1 LDADDGSVPSRPPP
15 RMLTNARWS
24 LVGQG
29 GRLAMQLA
37 YFTVVAHT
45 LGPKEYGAF
54 VSAIALAS
62 VLAPFSGVGIGN
74 ILVKNVARDPRTLKT
89 SYGNALVVMF
99 LSAVVLVMAMAGIS
113 HFVLPSSVSLL
124 VVASVAFSDLL
135 FQRLVELGGQAFQA
149 VHQMNFS
156 ASIQLLSGFCRLVA
170 ALTMMLFA
178 HPITAARW
186 SLFYISSSGLSAL
199 LACIFV
205 QWRLTKP
212 TVEWRNIPGQL
223 GEGFHFSTSLSAQ
236 SIYNDID
243 KTMLA
248 RLSTLDAAAI
258 YAVAYRF
265 VEAAMVPIRS
275 LAYVT
280 YPQFFKHG
288 VNGVAHTCAYA
299 KKVIPKAFLY
309 GFAVSWIL
317 FFSAPL
323 IPHLFG
329 VAYKPSVDAM
339 RWLCWLPAIKSIHAF
354 QTDILTGAGY
364 QFVRSLMQWLVAIF
378 NVAINFWLIPIWG
391 WRGAAWSSLAADGL
405 LVVVLQL
412 AIWFYLS
419 AEAKLPGLAT
429 KTQALDA

>member
-1 LDADDGSVPSRPPP
+1 MVY
-15 RMLTNARWS
+15 NAGWS
-24 LVGQG
+24 LMGQG
-29 GRLAMQLA
+29 GRLLMQLA

-45 LGPKEYGAF
+45 LGPREYGAF
-54 VSAIALAS
+54 VSATALAA
-62 VLAPFSGVGIGN
+62 VFAPFSGFGIGN
-74 ILVKNVARDPRTLKT
+74 IVVKNVARDPRTLRT

-99 LSAVVLVMAMAGIS
+99 LSAAILVAIMVIASSFA
-113 HFVLPSSVSLL
+113 LPSSVGLL
-124 VVASVAFSDLL
+124 VVASVAVSDLL

-149 VHQMNFS
+149 VHQMNLS
-156 ASIQLLSGFCRLVA
+156 ASIQLLSGFNRLVA
-170 ALTMMLFA
+170 ALVLMLFV
-178 HPITAARW
+178 HPITATRW
-186 SLFYISSSGLSAL
+186 SLFYIASSGLSAF
-199 LACIFV
+199 LACVFV
-205 QWRLTKP
+205 HQKLAKPAVNWRI
-212 TVEWRNIPGQL
+212 IPGQL
-223 GEGFHFSTSLSAQ
+223 REGFHFSTSLSAQ

-275 LAYVT
+275 IAYVT

-299 KKVIPKAFLY
+299 KKVLPKAFLY
-309 GFAVSWIL
+309 GLVISCVL

-323 IPHLFG
+323 IPYLFG
-329 VAYKPSVDAM
+329 AAYKPSVGAM

-354 QTDILTGAGY
+354 QTDVLTGAGY
-364 QFVRSLMQWLVAIF
+364 QFVRSLIQWLVAIF

-391 WRGAAWSSLAADGL
+391 WRGAAWASLAADGL
-405 LVVVLQL
+405 LVIVLQL
-412 AIWFYLS
+412 AIWFYLA
-419 AEAKLPGLAT
+419 AEAKIPGFSA